1 MWFCTETVNNLFTQL
16 ISNKKATKLM
26 QLRCFFLAK
35 IVANYALLVCKIIG
49 PKIRSCKF
57 FCQISSLDIIIK
69 CIHLRMCL
77 ARNIMIESMLIRWYT
92 IGGQVLPLWDRL
104 GNHYSLAPTLIH
116 KLTPWSILPKPKNEH
131 NVFLCHD
138 TAKKVTHVYV
148 GRYW

>member
-1 MWFCTETVNNLFTQL
+1 MH
-16 ISNKKATKLM
+16 
-26 QLRCFFLAK
+26 LRCFFLVK
-35 IVANYALLVCKIIG
+35 IVANYALLVCKIFG

-131 NVFLCHD
+131 NVFFYAMILP
-138 TAKKVTHVYV
+138 KKVVYMYMLV
-148 GRYW
+148 GTDKSEFFFTISI